1 MWLVTSLD
9 LLILFGN
16 LRVRPFVVSV
26 FLTHERVSPLKPSP
40 RCPLGSRQGFVAPA
54 WPLPAARGPFR
65 LELGEAPHRGPR
77 DIVPQPQPPPTHHTH
92 GCRLPRSHFPETTHT
107 FTGFFFSEFS
117 WSQPLLV
124 CSYGSGRPC
133 VKSVCPC
140 SRRLPF
146 RCPGVALV
154 DSVRSLWAPAALG
167 VSGQGQR
174 APSGSVPGVWTLV
187 GTRPARQRPLPT
199 LSVDA
204 LVSPPQTPDGPLPQG
219 GDRGQGTGSQGPLLL
234 PGWDDRALAGFVVD
248 GTPWLSLK
256 SFLDQEH
263 THPLQVSTK
272 MQLQ

>member
-1 MWLVTSLD
+1 MCF
-9 LLILFGN
+9 LFSSHVSGF
-16 LRVRPFVVSV
+16 LRRSPPPAAFWGRVRA
-26 FLTHERVSPLKPSP
+26 
-40 RCPLGSRQGFVAPA
+40 VAPA

-77 DIVPQPQPPPTHHTH
+77 DLVPQPQPPPTHHTH
-92 GCRLPRSHFPETTHT
+92 CCGLQRSHFPETTHT

-117 WSQPLLV
+117 WSQPLLI

-140 SRRLPF
+140 SHRLLF

-154 DSVRSLWAPAALG
+154 DSVRSSWAPAALG

-174 APSGSVPGVWTLV
+174 APSGSVPGVWTWV
-187 GTRPARQRPLPT
+187 ATRPAKQRPLPT
-199 LSVDA
+199 LSVSA

-219 GDRGQGTGSQGPLLL
+219 GDRGQGTGSRGPLLL

-248 GTPWLSLK
+248 GTPWLAPK

-263 THPLQVSTK
+263 TDPLQVSTK